1 MSESRMQY
9 LPVAETRAIGSVLD
23 RWLAAYPAM
32 GVLAFFPEAE
42 KAGVSLLQTLCRD
55 KKIPLCG
62 GIFPALVTGNAFSM
76 TGMWLLR
83 FDIMPP
89 AALIPALNEGPTP
102 AAEKIVAAMA
112 DRIDD
117 EEHEHLSLFLIF
129 DAMIPNIGTI
139 LDDLYIRL
147 ADLVHYMGV
156 NAGSETFQ
164 PMPCLFDDH
173 NLIQDGVLAILLPDH
188 GGAILEHGYC
198 APEQM
203 IAATATEG
211 NRIITIDWRPAFE
224 VYQEMILA
232 QYGVEVNRDN
242 FYHYAAHFP
251 FGIVRANN
259 DIVVRIPVA
268 LQDDGS
274 LFCVGEVPANAML
287 ALLKAPE
294 VDSSRTV
301 RTIAKGLSALNGS
314 MAGRDM
320 LTFYCAGRRLHLG
333 EQAVRELAELAGET
347 AAGAQGGALSLGEIG
362 SSVEWGYPL
371 FHNAT
376 LVCCAWGK
384 GAQP

>member
-1 MSESRMQY
+1 MWESRMQY
-9 LPVAETRAIGSVLD
+9 LPVVQASTIEAVLD
-23 RWLAAYPAM
+23 RWHVAHPGM

-42 KAGVSLLQTLCRD
+42 KAGVPLLQALCRD
-55 KKIPLCG
+55 RKIPLFG
-62 GIFPALVTGNAFSM
+62 GIFPALVANNAFSPL
-76 TGMWLLR
+76 GVWLLR
-83 FDIMPP
+83 FDVMPP
-89 AALIPALNEGPTP
+89 AALIPALNAGPDP
-102 AAEKIVAAMA
+102 AAEKIVAALA

-117 EEHEHLSLFLIF
+117 EQHDHLSLFLIF
-129 DAMIPNIGTI
+129 DAMVPNIGTI
-139 LDDLYIRL
+139 LDDLYVRL

-164 PMPCLFDDH
+164 PMPCLFDDR
-173 NLIQDGVLAILLPDH
+173 NAIQDGALAILLPEH
-188 GGAILEHGYC
+188 GGAILEHGYR
-198 APEQM
+198 APELM

-232 QYGVEVNRDN
+232 LYGVTVDRDN

-301 RTIAKGLSALNGS
+301 ETVAKGLIALNGS
-314 MAGRDM
+314 MAERDM

-333 EQAVRELAELAGET
+333 EQADRELVALSRQTGAGCM
-347 AAGAQGGALSLGEIG
+347 GGALSLGEIG

-376 LVCCAWGK
+376 LVCCAWGTR
-384 GAQP
+384 